1 VSGKWY
7 GTGDIVAIDR
17 RGFIAIKGR
26 AKRFAK
32 IAGEMVSL
40 GAVEAMV
47 ERLWPGAQHAAVAVP
62 DKRRGERIVLITTHN
77 PASRHELIGHSKR
90 YGATELM
97 LPDEIIH
104 VEAIPVLGSGKT
116 DYPGATALALARMSA

>member
-1 VSGKWY
+1 MP
-7 GTGDIVAIDR
+7 AI
-17 RGFIAIKGR
+17 IITIKGR

-40 GAVEAMV
+40 GAVETMV
-47 ERLWPGAQHAAVAVP
+47 QQFWPEAQHAAISVP
-62 DKRRGERIVLITTHN
+62 DKRRGERIVLVTTQR
-77 PASRHELIGHSKR
+77 PAERQELIAYSRR

-97 LPDEIIH
+97 LPDDIMH

-116 DYPGATALALARMSA
+116 DYPGTTRLALAQLSV